1 MNIDYDHESR
11 QFRGH
16 QRHVQRTAKARLN
29 IDPGFVHYRK
39 IESFIGKHG
48 INLVNAMVEKI
59 PSGLPDYQPQLQVDH
74 IYARVLV
81 DICTINGIPPLIRAL
96 AADDVAAFRSV
107 ETCLPTEDLRDA
119 ARATTEVVAKGDSPP
134 NATPCERSPTR
145 DCCSNWRPGPEK
157 VTPAPATTSEPP
169 T

>member
-39 IESFIGKHG
+39 IESFIGRH

-74 IYARVLV
+74 IYARARRYLHYQR
-81 DICTINGIPPLIRAL
+81 DPASDPGARGGRR
-96 AADDVAAFRSV
+96 RSV
-107 ETCLPTEDLRDA
+107 PF
-119 ARATTEVVAKGDSPP
+119 G
-134 NATPCERSPTR
+134 
-145 DCCSNWRPGPEK
+145 
-157 VTPAPATTSEPP
+157 
-169 T
+169 